1 MGGKETATNSKHSK
15 QVVTQV
21 VWKQEHVQQG
31 KGIRNVAQ
39 EQSCN
44 FKRDHQ
50 AGLIEK
56 ETLDQTVEGDA
67 RGKKADLG
75 CVCVGEGWGWGGNR

>member
-1 MGGKETATNSKHSK
+1 M
-15 QVVTQV
+15 
-21 VWKQEHVQQG
+21 
-31 KGIRNVAQ
+31 AQ

-50 AGLIEK
+50 AGLSEK

>member
-1 MGGKETATNSKHSK
+1 M
-15 QVVTQV
+15 
-21 VWKQEHVQQG
+21 
-31 KGIRNVAQ
+31 AQ

-50 AGLIEK
+50 ARLIEK

-75 CVCVGEGWGWGGNR
+75 CVCRRRMELGRKQMIG

>member
-1 MGGKETATNSKHSK
+1 
-15 QVVTQV
+15 
-21 VWKQEHVQQG
+21 
-31 KGIRNVAQ
+31 VAQ

-50 AGLIEK
+50 ARLMEK

-75 CVCVGEGWGWGGNR
+75 CVCRRRMELGRKQMIG